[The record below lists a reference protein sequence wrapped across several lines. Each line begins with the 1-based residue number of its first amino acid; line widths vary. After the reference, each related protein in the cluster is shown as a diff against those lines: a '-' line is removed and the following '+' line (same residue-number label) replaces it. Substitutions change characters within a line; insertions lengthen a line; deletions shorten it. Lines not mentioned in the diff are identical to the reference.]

1 MPKNIVLLSD
11 GTGNSA
17 GKISRTNVWR
27 IYQALD
33 LSRPDQQIA
42 FYDDGVGTSSFKP
55 LALIGGAFG
64 YGLKANVLDLYTF
77 LCRNYKDGDRI
88 FCFGFSRG
96 AFTARSLTGLI
107 ACEGLVSDPTESGL
121 LRRAKTAFR
130 EYRRKRYP
138 ADIPFDKVGRVIRD
152 LFVGDR
158 HYKNRSA
165 SHPRPQVAFLGVWDT
180 VAAYGL
186 PIDELTRAL
195 NWVWRLY
202 PKDREP
208 LPQVERLRHAVA
220 LDDERNTFHPM
231 LFNEE
236 HEPGGNELTKNISEE
251 RVSQVWFTG
260 MHSNV
265 GGGYPD
271 DALSLV
277 PLTWMMKEA
286 EACGLVLKE
295 KESHDIYSAADPIGK
310 LYDSRRGLGG
320 FYRYLPRKIAV
331 LTNDTVDKDSPV
343 IVPRPKIHK
352 SVFHRIAKGVDRY
365 APIGLPA
372 RYSVVQQDGA
382 IVDSATV
389 LEHPTQAESRVN
401 LEERIWDLVWWKRVA
416 YFSSILVAALL
427 VTFPLYRHQTVA
439 CEGPFCSISP
449 VIGWIGDI
457 LPGFLDPWFAA
468 YKSHPEWFSG
478 LLVSYVVL
486 LMIGNRIQGKIFDG
500 MRGLWG
506 ERIQN
511 PGNAIPVAE
520 RPTNLLFRIRTSRLY
535 RWVFLQLRLHI
546 LPALFGLI
554 ALVAITGTASRLLFK
569 VISSAG
575 GVCTQTAAS
584 AGDIFPTNS
593 LCWAAGGDELEAGKN
608 YKITLTIDD
617 PAEYRDADIQ
627 TGLGGFGREK
637 MPWIHPAALFFRRNL
652 GEAWF
657 KPIARIGRFG
667 SDEYVLNPADGSSAD
682 DTTREFT
689 AVITARRKGRLY
701 LFVNDAVLPIP
712 FDWWQ
717 PFYAN
722 NHGKLRVKV
731 EHAGPPAQ

>member
-17 GKISRTNVWR
+17 AKLAKTNVWR
-27 IYQALD
+27 LYQALD
-33 LSRPDQQIA
+33 LSKPDDQIA
-42 FYDDGVGTSSFKP
+42 YYDDGVGTSSFKP

-64 YGLKANVLDLYTF
+64 YGLKRNVLNLYTF
-77 LCRNYKDGDRI
+77 LCRNFTSGDRI

-96 AFTARSLTGLI
+96 AFTVRSLTGLI
-107 ACEGLVSDPTESGL
+107 ACEGLVYHPTEAGL
-121 LRRAKTAFR
+121 LGRAKTAFR

-158 HYKNRSA
+158 EYANRRT
-165 SHPRPQVAFLGVWDT
+165 SHPKPPIAFLGLWDT

-208 LPQVERLRHAVA
+208 LPLVQRLRHAVA

-231 LFNEE
+231 LFNEQQ
-236 HEPGGNELTKNISEE
+236 EPGRNELTKNTGEE

-277 PLTWMMKEA
+277 SLTWMIVEA
-286 EACGLVLKE
+286 EAAKLILKD
-295 KESHDIYSAADPIGK
+295 KERRDIFSAADPIGK

-343 IVPRPKIHK
+343 IIPLPKIHE
-352 SVFHRIAKGVDRY
+352 SVFHRIAMGVDRY

-372 RYSVVQQDGA
+372 RYSVVKQNGDV
-382 IVDSATV
+382 IDSSST
-389 LEHPTQAESRVN
+389 LEHATQAQARVN
-401 LEERIWDLVWWKRVA
+401 LQEHIWDLVWWKRVA
-416 YFSSILVAALL
+416 YFSSILVAGLL

-439 CEGPFCSISP
+439 CEGPVCFISP
-449 VIGWIGDI
+449 VIGWVGEI
-457 LPGFLDPWFAA
+457 LPGFLDPWLAA
-468 YKSHPEWFSG
+468 YKSHPEWFSL
-478 LLVSYVVL
+478 LLVSYVIL
-486 LMIGNRIQGKIFDG
+486 LSIGNRIQGKIFDG
-500 MRGLWG
+500 MRALWG
-506 ERIQN
+506 ETVQH
-511 PGNAIPVAE
+511 PGSGVPVAQ
-520 RPTNLLFRIRTSRLY
+520 PPSNFLFRFRTHPIY
-535 RWVFLQLRLHI
+535 RWVFRQLKLRI

-554 ALVAITGTASRLLFK
+554 ALVAITGTASRVLFK

-575 GVCTQTAAS
+575 AVCSQPAES
-584 AGDIFPTNS
+584 AGDVFSTNS
-593 LCWAAGGDELEAGKN
+593 PCWAAGSSELEAGKN
-608 YKITLTIDD
+608 YQITLTVDN
-617 PAEYRDADIQ
+617 PAQYRDGSIQ

-637 MPWIHPAALFFRRNL
+637 MPWIHPAALFFRRHL
-652 GEAWF
+652 GEPWF
-657 KPIARIGRFG
+657 KPIARIGEFG
-667 SDEYVLNPADGSSAD
+667 SDEYVLNPADGSSAND
-682 DTTREFT
+682 KTLEMT

-701 LFVNDAVLPIP
+701 LFVNDAVLPVP
-712 FDWWQ
+712 NNWQ
-717 PFYAN
+717 LFYADN
-722 NHGKLRVKV
+722 YGRAKVKV
-731 EHAGPPAQ
+731 EFLRSPAR